1 LLRLFIVMTLNIT
14 IKPDSYSEPAH
25 DIAIKEVLN
34 CNTGEFIDS
43 RKLIYELRHDEI
55 VRHRVAV
62 RERWRSENPIYRCAL
77 CNVPVALLTNPQKR
91 WFFRHST
98 EDCDCPAKT
107 KSALNHEEIQA
118 RKFNGVKE
126 SDPHKKIKRLL
137 MEGLEADPSFSN
149 VATEKLVLS
158 YSDTQMRRRP
168 DVQANYGGTSFAF
181 EIQLSTTFLDVI
193 IGRKTFYRD
202 EGWQLLWVL
211 PMFSPDYRRMVED
224 DILFTNNSNIFVINE
239 ETTELSIKMKTLHL
253 LCWYLKPKRVGNN
266 IVSEWC
272 SKLIGFNQITFE
284 KDMQRAFYYD
294 FEATAEKVRL
304 EVLADE
310 QIIKR
315 QDALLEN
322 ELQIKATEN
331 KQKLL
336 DKFENFWIN
345 RKMNSP
351 WTSQDTAVW
360 DDLRL
365 LFKTYQIDLP
375 ELPTRHVNFEKFL
388 YSVYSAKHGKP
399 IGWDFENL
407 LSVAHNIAQFHQ
419 SQLLPFGYALN
430 FYGNKVLLNTL
441 DRKGKWSARQEYFKE
456 EIKSLNQI
464 YMPDWSL
471 QPIIKFIFPEIHQ
484 KLKSFY
490 NKNREQIELNT
501 QLE

>member
-1 LLRLFIVMTLNIT
+1 MLRLIIDMTLNIT

-34 CNTGEFIDS
+34 CETGEFVES
-43 RKLIYELRHDEI
+43 RKLICDFRHDEI
-55 VRHRVAV
+55 VRHRVEV
-62 RERWRSENPIYRCAL
+62 REKWKTEYPIYRCSL

-98 EDCDCPAKT
+98 EDCSCPAKT
-107 KSALNHEEIQA
+107 RSALNHEEIQA

-126 SDPHKKIKRLL
+126 SEPHKKIKKLL
-137 MEGLEADPSFSN
+137 VEGLEADPSFSN
-149 VATEKLVLS
+149 VAVEKSVLS
-158 YSDTQMRRRP
+158 SSDTQMRRRP
-168 DVQANYGGTSFAF
+168 DVQANREETSFAF

-193 IGRKTFYRD
+193 IGRKAFYRD

-211 PMFSPDYRRMVED
+211 PLFSPDYRRMVED

-266 IVSEWC
+266 IESEWC
-272 SKLIGFNQITFE
+272 SELIGFNQITFE

-294 FEATAEKVRL
+294 FEATAEKIRL

-315 QDALLEN
+315 QEALLEN

-407 LSVAHNIAQFHQ
+407 LSVAHNIAQFYQ
-419 SQLLPFGYALN
+419 GQLLPFGYALN
-430 FYGNKVLLNTL
+430 VYGTTVLLNSL
-441 DRKGKWSARQEYFKE
+441 DRKRKWSARQKYVKE
-456 EIKSLNQI
+456 EIKSLNQK

-471 QPIIKFIFPEIHQ
+471 QPIVEFIFPEIHQ
-484 KLKSFY
+484 KLESFY
-490 NKNREQIELNT
+490 NKNREQIELNI